1 MAEKRCG
8 ECGMKVGDLVRM
20 KNDDDLGIIMDL
32 NTDAEPS
39 LGPCWCV
46 FWFAYSKSIAAWEHE
61 LEVISE
67 SR

>member
-1 MAEKRCG
+1 
-8 ECGMKVGDLVRM
+8 M